1 MKEKEATDW
10 ISQPRIRRILHAL
23 SIPRTPRQVER
34 ILGLRKL
41 KMKPFLKKDLLEC
54 LNPEARKS
62 RYYILTDKGRG
73 LLNLPVGRKEGEK
86 DWELIGWVMASP
98 RQRLVVL
105 QTMAVDLVKRN
116 SEEIRKRASKLNPH
130 LTRMSTKTIL
140 NELVSKG
147 LVETEMNGVYRNY
160 WLSEKGRLLV
170 RDSPLE
176 QKNMI

>member
-1 MKEKEATDW
+1 MKKRGEAEW
-10 ISQPRIRRILHAL
+10 IQQLKIRETLIFF
-23 SIPRTPRQVER
+23 SVPRTPREAEKELS
-34 ILGLRKL
+34 IEKL

-62 RYYILTDKGRG
+62 RYYVLTDIGRKV
-73 LLNLPVGRKEGEK
+73 LKLPVSKKGGVK

-105 QTMAVDLVKRN
+105 QTMAIDLIKRN
-116 SEEIRKRASKLNPH
+116 SEEIRKRASKVNPH

-140 NELVSKG
+140 NELICKG

-160 WLSEKGRLLV
+160 WLSDKGETTA
-170 RDSPLE
+170 RDLAHNSDVL
-176 QKNMI
+176 